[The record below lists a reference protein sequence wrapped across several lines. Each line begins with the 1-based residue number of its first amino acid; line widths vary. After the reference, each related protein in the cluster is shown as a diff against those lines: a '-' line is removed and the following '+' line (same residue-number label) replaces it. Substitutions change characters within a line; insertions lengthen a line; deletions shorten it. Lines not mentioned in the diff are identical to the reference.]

1 MSFLYDKMLFCA
13 DADSVLNDCR
23 MAVICPLG
31 KFYPNKNYGN
41 ALLKSREVGELLATA
56 RLAAAEIDG
65 VFIKNA
71 KIKDNTILFDVMIND
86 ELRRLSINIEQN
98 L

>member
-1 MSFLYDKMLFCA
+1 MSLFYDEMPFCA

-41 ALLKSREVGELLATA
+41 TLLKSREVGELLSAA
-56 RLAAAEIDG
+56 RLAADDIDG

-71 KIKDNTILFDVMIND
+71 EIKDNTILFDVMIND